1 MQAIVN
7 RARLVTVLPGA
18 AARATEEPEA
28 GKLLMMNA
36 IRLVECIAFMLM
48 KDDQILIE
56 KRSRTL

>member
-1 MQAIVN
+1 M
-7 RARLVTVLPGA
+7 VTVLPGA

-48 KDDQILIE
+48 QDDQILAE